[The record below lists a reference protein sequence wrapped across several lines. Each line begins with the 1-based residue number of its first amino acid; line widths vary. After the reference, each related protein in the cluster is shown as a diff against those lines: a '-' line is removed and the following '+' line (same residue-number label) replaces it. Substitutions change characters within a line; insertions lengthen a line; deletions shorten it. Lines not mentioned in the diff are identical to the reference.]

1 MSDLRDARLA
11 LIPTLAERAVSGH
24 IGRTALMK
32 YMYFL
37 QTVRSVPLGYRFTL
51 YSYGPFDADVLA
63 DLASAEMLSGVEA
76 KPVLYPGGYGYEI
89 RPSTKAKWLKERASK
104 FLKKYRSDLRWVT
117 NEFGDYT
124 SAQLELVS
132 TIVYVDREAASEKE
146 KIELQELA
154 RRVSEV
160 KPHFSNARILT
171 YAQRLLDNRLL
182 RAVKRR

>member
-11 LIPTLAERAVSGH
+11 LIPTLAEKAASGH

-37 QTVRSVPLGYRFTL
+37 QIVRSVPLGYRFTL

-63 DLASAEMLSGVEA
+63 DLANAEMLSAVEA
-76 KPVLYPGGYGYEI
+76 KAVLYPGGYGYEI
-89 RPSTKAKWLKERASK
+89 KPSSKAKWLKDRASK
-104 FLKKYRSDLRWVT
+104 FLKKYKADLQWVT
-117 NEFGDYT
+117 REFGSYS

-132 TIVYVDREAASEKE
+132 TIVYVDREAADERK

-160 KPHFSNARILT
+160 KPHFSNARILQF
-171 YAQRLLDNRLL
+171 AQRLSDSGLL
-182 RAVKRR
+182 RAVRQR